1 MPLSPATSLTRDLVR
16 TNTVNP
22 PGMEEKSVL
31 LLGNLL
37 EKAGFRIRTHAFEPG
52 RLSLVAR
59 MGANDRDGLCMTGH
73 LDTVPLGEKPWTTD
87 PFGGEIMDNALW
99 GRGSADM
106 KAGVAAM
113 VVAACSMA
121 AAHPDPS
128 HAGPALEIVLT
139 ASEENGCFGARDLAA
154 HDLLGRCGAVVVGEP
169 TNNRPMLGHK
179 GVFWLEATFSGRTA
193 HAAYPH
199 LGDNAL
205 LKAARA
211 ALAVD
216 ASLFAADPHA
226 VMGSPTVNIAR
237 LTSGDNYNSVPDK
250 AVLGMDIRSTALW
263 PHARIREQVETA
275 TREFEPKFRILA
287 DMPPLWSEPDTPWI
301 TRVFDQIEARN
312 TIRPKPE
319 IASFYTDGGVL
330 GPAYGNVP
338 TIILGPGD
346 SAHAHQVDEH
356 ILVERIDQAVVL
368 YTELIRDWF
377 AATA

>member
-1 MPLSPATSLTRDLVR
+1 MSLSPATSLTRDLVR
-16 TNTVNP
+16 MNTVNP
-22 PGMEEKSVL
+22 PGMEEESVR

-37 EKAGFRIRTHAFEPG
+37 ERAGFRIRSHAFAPG
-52 RLSLVAR
+52 RLSLAAR
-59 MGANDRDGLCMTGH
+59 IGGDDRDGLCMTGH

-87 PFGGEIMDNALW
+87 PFGGEIKDNVLW
-99 GRGSADM
+99 GRGCADM

-113 VVAACSMA
+113 VVAACNMA
-121 AAHPDPS
+121 ALRKQPAHL
-128 HAGPALEIVLT
+128 GPALEIVLT
-139 ASEENGCFGARDLAA
+139 SSEENGCFGARDLAT
-154 HDLLGRCGAVVVGEP
+154 HDLLGRCTAVVVGEP

-216 ASLFAADPHA
+216 ASLFAASPHP
-226 VMGSPTVNIAR
+226 VMGSPTVNIA
-237 LTSGDNYNSVPDK
+237 TMNAGDNYNSVPDK

-263 PHARIREQVETA
+263 HHARIREQVETA
-275 TREFEPKFRILA
+275 IREYEPTFRTLA
-287 DMPPLWSEPDTPWI
+287 DMPPLWTDPDNPWI
-301 TRVFDQIEARN
+301 TRVFDLMTAH
-312 TIRPKPE
+312 TGVSPKPE

-346 SAHAHQVDEH
+346 PSHAHQADEH
-356 ILVERIDQAVVL
+356 VRVERIDETVLL
-368 YTELIRDWF
+368 YTQLMRDWF
-377 AATA
+377 TATA